1 MCVCLGTN
9 TWAKIQQW
17 HVLFSF
23 LEGFLWAEIK
33 QMWDSGF
40 EDYID
45 DWWNLMDF
53 IMNSLYLATIS
64 LKIVAY
70 IKVIYI
76 KGFYLSVCFIY
87 YFVLEQPSCRKN
99 WHCVLS
105 ILSMF
110 DYCSFFFQQYSA
122 KCQLRD
128 TWETWHPTLVAEA
141 LFSIANIFSSLRLI
155 SLFTA
160 NSHLGPLQI
169 SLGRML
175 LDILKFLFIYCL
187 VLLAFANGLN
197 QLYFYYE
204 TNNGTCKGI
213 RCNQQNNAFST
224 QVEILT

>member
-17 HVLFSF
+17 HILFSF

-87 YFVLEQPSCRKN
+87 YFVLEQASCRKN

-110 DYCSFFFQQYSA
+110 DYCSFFSTVQC
-122 KCQLRD
+122 KVPVER
-128 TWETWHPTLVAEA
+128 
-141 LFSIANIFSSLRLI
+141 
-155 SLFTA
+155 
-160 NSHLGPLQI
+160 HLGNVAPNVG
-169 SLGRML
+169 GRG
-175 LDILKFLFIYCL
+175 IVFHRQHFQ
-187 VLLAFANGLN
+187 LLA
-197 QLYFYYE
+197 
-204 TNNGTCKGI
+204 
-213 RCNQQNNAFST
+213 SH
-224 QVEILT
+224 